1 MATFAPSP
9 VVIDRA
15 RIAALC
21 GAVGLYGALGAP
33 APPTLRWIELG
44 IAGLLLAAVGVRRP
58 LLVAAGGPIHDGPAW
73 VAIGTLGLAWL
84 TWAPLL
90 RGVWLGWEASD
101 ILRDVVPLFFLFLP
115 LLLVPVLSRDGEGAP
130 EALCGALMLA
140 GLLLALRWWRQ
151 QGWEF
156 GAFGERTLGDGR
168 TYLLNA
174 PAVLVAAIGFP
185 AVSLRL
191 AGRGGAAGWAA
202 AILAGLAGAVCLTA
216 LAGAAHR
223 LAFGIAL
230 AALLAI
236 GSIQVRRTP
245 WQATLL
251 VVVGCTLLAAF
262 HEGAIGTL
270 DRLIEKTRLAGANAR
285 VEEAEAVLQLV
296 SASLPSLLFGEG
308 WGALLANPAVGEWRV
323 SYSHTFIS
331 YALLKT
337 GVLGLAM
344 FAGWAGAMA
353 WLAWRLLRNDPVL
366 ALICVP
372 PLLVPFGLHT
382 SFKYLDTGLLLTV
395 VAAGGCRNY
404 RHPAH

>member
-1 MATFAPSP
+1 M
-9 VVIDRA
+9 
-15 RIAALC
+15 RIGALC

-33 APPTLRWIELG
+33 APPSLRWIELG
-44 IAGLLLAAVGVRRP
+44 IAVLLLVAVGLRQPLLAA
-58 LLVAAGGPIHDGPAW
+58 AGSGFRDGPAW
-73 VAIGTLGLAWL
+73 AMAGTLALLWL
-84 TWAPLL
+84 TWVPLL
-90 RGVWLGWEASD
+90 RGVWQGWEPTD

-115 LLLVPVLSRDGEGAP
+115 LLLVPILSREGDGAA

-140 GLLLALRWWRQ
+140 GLLFALRWWRQ

-174 PAVLVAAIGFP
+174 PAVLVAAIGLP
-185 AVSLRL
+185 ALSLRL
-191 AGRGGAAGWAA
+191 AGRGGAASWAV
-202 AILAGLAGAVCLTA
+202 AIAAGLAGAVCLTA

-223 LAFGIAL
+223 LALGIAMV
-230 AALLAI
+230 ALLAI
-236 GSIQVRRTP
+236 CSIQAARAPRVS
-245 WQATLL
+245 AVLVLLACALL
-251 VVVGCTLLAAF
+251 VAF
-262 HEGAIGTL
+262 HEVAVGTL

-285 VEEAEAVLQLV
+285 VEEAEAVLRVV

-323 SYSHTFIS
+323 SYSHTFLT
-331 YALLKT
+331 YVLLKT
-337 GVLGLAM
+337 GVLGLAA

-366 ALICVP
+366 ALVCLP

-382 SFKYLDTGLLLTV
+382 SFKYLDTGLLLAV
-395 VAAGGCRNY
+395 VAAAGCRNAG
-404 RHPAH
+404 PAAR